1 MSNIKRLGNLVKELG
16 ADWAVLTG
24 ADSICAVTGHVVPIE
39 IGQSPFSGGPSVVLV
54 SRDGVAGVVCPNTD
68 GGQQAGNYEELTYAG
83 FANEVTDQVGH
94 YRKAVSEMAA
104 KLGVSGKIVYEA
116 NTFPYALQDLLPDS
130 RTPFDHDLARL
141 RAVKSAVEIEKMTR
155 AAQVAAIGQ
164 AEARRLS
171 VPGADELEV
180 FGGIRSKMEQAAG
193 QRIAFAGEYLTGI
206 EHSSTLGRPIGRR
219 TLQDGDPIICD
230 LAPRVNGYWG
240 DSCNGFVVGNTASE
254 GFRAL
259 HAAAKETL
267 ELAVS
272 ELRPGLRVCD
282 FDATLRA
289 HMKSLGYSYPH
300 HSGHGIGASVHEFP
314 RLVPDETSLFEEN
327 MFIMV
332 EPGDYLAD
340 VGGLRCET
348 MLRVTAT
355 GSEVVAP
362 FELTCE

>member
-1 MSNIKRLGNLVKELG
+1 MSNIKRLGNLVKELS

-54 SRDGVAGVVCPNTD
+54 SRDGVAGLVCPNTD
-68 GGQQAGNYEELTYAG
+68 GGQRAGSYEELIYEG
-83 FANEVTDQVGH
+83 FANAVTDQVGH
-94 YRKAVSEMAA
+94 YRKAVSQMVA
-104 KLGVSGKIVYEA
+104 KLGVSGKLVYEA
-116 NTFPYALQDLLPDS
+116 NTFPYSLNDLLPDN
-130 RTPFDHDLARL
+130 RAPFDHDLARL
-141 RAVKSAVEIEKMTR
+141 RAVKSAAEIEKMTR
-155 AAQVAAIGQ
+155 AARVAAIGQ

-180 FGGIRSKMEQAAG
+180 FGGIRSKMEQEAG

-206 EHSSTLGRPIGRR
+206 KHSATLGQPISRR
-219 TLQDGDPIICD
+219 TMQAGDPIICD

-240 DSCNGFVVGNTASE
+240 DSCNGFVIGKTVTKE
-254 GFRAL
+254 FRAL
-259 HAAAKETL
+259 HTAAKETL
-267 ELAVS
+267 ELAAS
-272 ELRPGLRVCD
+272 ELRPGLRACD

-289 HMKSLGYSYPH
+289 HMKALGYSYPH
-300 HSGHGIGASVHEFP
+300 HSGHGIGSSVHEFP

-332 EPGDYLAD
+332 EPGGYLAD
-340 VGGLRCET
+340 IGGLRCET

-355 GSEVVAP
+355 GCEVVAP
-362 FELTCE
+362 FEMTCE